1 MGEEDNWEEKHKKRE
16 NRENVQEERGGVEE
30 QTNLLV
36 WNLKLR
42 DLRIS
47 EMTLDCDVI
56 EERNASDREFT
67 GQGWENWIS
76 Q

>member
-1 MGEEDNWEEKHKKRE
+1 MGEEDNWEEKHKREKRK
-16 NRENVQEERGGVEE
+16 RCKKKEEESRSRK
-30 QTNLLV
+30 NLFV
-36 WNLKLR
+36 WTLKLR

-47 EMTLDCDVI
+47 EMILDCDII
-56 EERNASDREFT
+56 EEKNASDREFT